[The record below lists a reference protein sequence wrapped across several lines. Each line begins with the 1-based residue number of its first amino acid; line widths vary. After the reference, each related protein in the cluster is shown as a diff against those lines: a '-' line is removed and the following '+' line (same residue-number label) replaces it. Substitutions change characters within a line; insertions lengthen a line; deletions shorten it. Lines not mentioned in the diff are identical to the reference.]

1 MLDPRLIRS
10 QPELVR
16 SALRRR
22 GEAEDKLDAAVAI
35 DLERRS
41 LQSRVDDLRGERNT
55 ASEAIGAAIREAK
68 GDPEATARADASRAR
83 VKALKE
89 ELDGLEERLAA
100 ANATF
105 DAAMLDLP
113 NLVHD
118 SVPDG
123 MTEDDAQ
130 VLTLHGSLPTFPFPV
145 RDHLELGG
153 RLIDMERGSRT
164 SGTRF
169 VYLMG
174 DVALLW
180 MALSR
185 YTVDT
190 LVGHGF
196 LPVNPPVLVRREA
209 LLGTGFLPG
218 DGEQQIYKVPED
230 ELYLVG
236 TSEVALAALHMGEI
250 LDAAD
255 LPLRYCGISSCF
267 RREAGSGGRDT
278 RGIFRTH
285 QFEKV
290 EMFSFCDPDRSWE
303 EHDWLLSIEE
313 EITRSL
319 GLHYRVVNVAAGDL
333 GAPAAKKYDIEVW
346 LPGQDRYRELTSCSN
361 TTAYQARRLGC
372 RYRPASG
379 SPQPVHTLNGTAAT
393 SSRSIIAIL
402 ETHQQEDGS
411 ITVPAVLQ
419 RYGLGATLGP
429 FGA

>member
-1 MLDPRLIRS
+1 VLDPRLIRS
-10 QPELVR
+10 EPDLVR
-16 SALRRR
+16 EALRRR
-22 GEAEDKLDAAVAI
+22 GEAESKLDAAVAI
-35 DLERRS
+35 DVERRG
-41 LQSRVDDLRGERNT
+41 LQSRVDDLRAERNA
-55 ASEAIGAAIREAK
+55 ASEAIGAAMKAGR
-68 GDPEATARADASRAR
+68 GDPAAAGQADAARTR
-83 VKALKE
+83 VKALKD
-89 ELDGLEERLAA
+89 ELDALEERLTA

-113 NLVHD
+113 NLVHP

-123 MTEDDAQ
+123 LTEDDAET
-130 VLTLHGSLPTFPFPV
+130 LALHGTRPTFGFAV
-145 RDHLELGG
+145 RDHLELAGP
-153 RLIDMERGSRT
+153 LIDMERGSRT

-169 VYLMG
+169 SYLMG

-250 LDAAD
+250 LDEAD

-290 EMFSFCDPDRSWE
+290 EMFSFCNPERSWE

-361 TTAYQARRLGC
+361 TTEYQARRLQC
-372 RYRPASG
+372 RYRPSAG
-379 SPQPVHTLNGTAAT
+379 SPRPVHTLNGTAAT

-411 ITVPAVLQ
+411 IAVPAVLQ

-429 FGA
+429 FPG